1 MPKSSNKKKR
11 KGSVDLVNDR
21 IWNMRVYP
29 KNYVLSVSNDDFT
42 FKKDFVNVTAMDQMV
57 ATISKSCTPSKLKL
71 NHTNLVLRECVDWLI
86 KYCDTFGLLFPQY
99 ETEDQEI
106 YDRIEKY
113 KKYQKN
119 KNRGRKKKHYK

>member
-1 MPKSSNKKKR
+1 MPKSSNKKK

-21 IWNMRVYP
+21 IWNMRIYP
-29 KNYVLSVSNDDFT
+29 KHYVLSVSDGGFVFT
-42 FKKDFVNVTAMDQMV
+42 KDLVNVTAMDQMV
-57 ATISKSCTPSKLKL
+57 ATISKSCAPDKLVL

-86 KYCDTFGLLFPQY
+86 KYCDIFGLLFPQY

-113 KKYQKN
+113 KKYQKK
-119 KNRGRKKKHYK
+119 KNRARKKKLYYT